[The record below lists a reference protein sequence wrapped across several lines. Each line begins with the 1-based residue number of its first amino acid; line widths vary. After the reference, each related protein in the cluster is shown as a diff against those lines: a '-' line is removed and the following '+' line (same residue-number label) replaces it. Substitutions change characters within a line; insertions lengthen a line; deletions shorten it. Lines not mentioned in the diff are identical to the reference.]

1 MTGNGLFILGMAR
14 KRKDLNFLGL
24 EINEKVFAFFFFFSP
39 CCLNHRLIIVD
50 NYFLQFFSARK
61 ALSRFCSTIYH

>member
-24 EINEKVFAFFFFFSP
+24 EINEKVFSFFPLLLKS
-39 CCLNHRLIIVD
+39 
-50 NYFLQFFSARK
+50 
-61 ALSRFCSTIYH
+61 

>member
-24 EINEKVFAFFFFFSP
+24 EINEKVFSFFVFPLLLKS
-39 CCLNHRLIIVD
+39 
-50 NYFLQFFSARK
+50 
-61 ALSRFCSTIYH
+61 